1 MAAWKIVD
9 ARDQILGRMCSQV
22 AKRALLGER
31 IVIINA
37 QNAIVSGNR
46 NAIVERYVHLRHIRD
61 HANPTHGPFH
71 SSRPDTFIR
80 QKIRYML
87 PKRPRGRD
95 ALRRV
100 HVYISGIPKVK
111 EEAYKNAEKMDIKN
125 ASVQHLH
132 GKFMTVREIC
142 DQMGWTQNRG
152 EISQ

>member
-9 ARDQILGRMCSQV
+9 ARDQIMGRMCSQV

-37 QNAIVSGNR
+37 QNAVVSGSHN
-46 NAIVERYVHLRHIRD
+46 NILQRYVDLRHVR
-61 HANPTHGPFH
+61 NLGKPSRGPFH
-71 SSRPDTFIR
+71 PNRPDTFIR
-80 QKIRYML
+80 QKIRFML

-111 EEAYKNAEKMDIKN
+111 EDAYKNAEKMEIKN
-125 ASVQHLH
+125 AAVQDIH
-132 GKFMTVREIC
+132 GKFLTVREIC